1 MSSVQNKFKLSII
14 NGEEIIVKLF
24 KTRQEI
30 CEFLDIKT
38 STLYALQRGTI
49 QCKHPKQKIL
59 QNIKIEKI
67 LVEHSHNKYQTKK
80 VPHNANTKEDYINAL
95 LLKC

>member
-1 MSSVQNKFKLSII
+1 MSQNKFKLSII
-14 NGEEIIVKLF
+14 NGEQITIKLF

-49 QCKHPKQKIL
+49 KLSHNKQKIL
-59 QNIKIEKI
+59 ENIKIEKI
-67 LVEHSHNKYQTKK
+67 SVEHSHNKYNNKK
-80 VPHNANTKEDYINAL
+80 VPHNAITSTEYNNLLIN
-95 LLKC
+95 KC